1 MWAPPN
7 CLYLESSP
15 NPEGRGF
22 ARPLQRKP
30 PFCVA
35 AATRGLP
42 PLATYYRATRFPWP
56 GRQTRDLAHAK
67 PSRPMPLPSTLLSDL
82 ETEARNHLSTGT
94 YIASPRPGG
103 LFLSNPNASMRLP
116 VQKATKRSL
125 PRCSESEL
133 DNPSRH
139 RNSECPPRAE
149 DRIVP
154 RKALPVGC
162 PPRFRRGG

>member
-7 CLYLESSP
+7 CLYPESSS
-15 NPEGRGF
+15 NPEGVDF

-30 PFCVA
+30 PICVA
-35 AATRGLP
+35 AATRGP
-42 PLATYYRATRFPWP
+42 PLPAAYYRATQFLWP
-56 GRQTRDLAHAK
+56 RRQTRDLAHAK

-125 PRCSESEL
+125 TRCSESEL
-133 DNPSRH
+133 DSPSRH
-139 RNSECPPRAE
+139 RNSDYPPGAE
-149 DRIVP
+149 DRIVH
-154 RKALPVGC
+154 RKALPFGC